1 MLVFYSYSDDFYF
14 FASSLQLFNCIFC
27 WLSALFDMIKCLSQV
42 WCKVCFLFLF
52 QSLFHLLVFRK
63 LVLHFVA
70 PDLPDEKGAEDN
82 AVSDSHNSFFS
93 LFSPLVMSPFS
104 FLIRAVLM
112 LQLLVLTYSFYSFC
126 VRPSLF
132 HFFLFLISSSSYHYS
147 PSPTPLFFF
156 FHAPSFFFLL
166 VGCIISFYFLITL
179 LPIFIISFLVFIL
192 FITFL
197 ILHSSLKHSLLEYFY

>member
-147 PSPTPLFFF
+147 PSPTPLFFLSC
-156 FHAPSFFFLL
+156 SFFFLPACRL
-166 VGCIISFYFLITL
+166 HHILLLSYHSTSHFYHFLPGFYFIYHLPHPALI
-179 LPIFIISFLVFIL
+179 F
-192 FITFL
+192 
-197 ILHSSLKHSLLEYFY
+197 KA